1 MHNSVMDLATSTNH
15 FLKFSLTK
23 LYLQLTVCRKMK
35 KSDKITFA
43 IKQLVILFNEYW
55 KELKL

>member
-1 MHNSVMDLATSTNH
+1 
-15 FLKFSLTK
+15 
-23 LYLQLTVCRKMK
+23 MK
-35 KSDKITFA
+35 KSDKITFV